1 MPNRLIKESVCTSD
15 KINALSD
22 FLFRLWTCLITYVDD
37 YGRGDA
43 RPAIIKGRCFPLR
56 EQVTV
61 TDIEEGLHEL
71 SRSGCILIYEVDGE
85 NYLCFPNW
93 ESHQTIRNKKSKYPE
108 PPADDGRLKSIES
121 NCNQLKSNASKC
133 PRNPI
138 QSESISESLSVS
150 EPLLDDDEAREIQKE
165 QNRILDAADDA
176 GFKVSNSV
184 RAALIRLYA
193 DYGLEKMLDGIA
205 SCVKHGATNL
215 AYLEAVLKGSP
226 KQEKPKVIAQDFKQR
241 SYEDVDKRLMEN
253 LAKEVEQYKKE
264 HPKEFEKQEG
274 A

>member
-61 TDIEEGLHEL
+61 SDIEEGLQEL
-71 SRSGCILIYEVDGE
+71 SDRGCILIYEVDDE

-93 ESHQTIRNKKSKYPE
+93 ENHQTIRNKKSKYPE
-108 PPADDGRLKSIES
+108 PPADDGNLKAIAS
-121 NCNQLKSNASKC
+121 NCKQMKSNASEC
-133 PRNPI
+133 YRNPI
-138 QSESISESLSVS
+138 QSESVSESSSES
-150 EPLLDDDEAREIQKE
+150 EPFIDDDEARKIQSE
-165 QNRILDAADDA
+165 QNRVLDAADDA

-184 RAALIRLYA
+184 RASLIRLYA
-193 DYGLEKMLDGIA
+193 DNGLEKMIAGIS
-205 SCVKHGATNL
+205 SCVKHGAPNL
-215 AYLEAVLKGSP
+215 AYLEAVLKGSQ
-226 KQEKPKVIAQDFKQR
+226 KKEKPRVIAQDFTQR
-241 SYEDVDKRLMEN
+241 SYEDVDKKLMEN
-253 LAKEVEQYKKE
+253 LAKEVEQFKRE
-264 HPKEFEKQEG
+264 HPEKFEKQEG